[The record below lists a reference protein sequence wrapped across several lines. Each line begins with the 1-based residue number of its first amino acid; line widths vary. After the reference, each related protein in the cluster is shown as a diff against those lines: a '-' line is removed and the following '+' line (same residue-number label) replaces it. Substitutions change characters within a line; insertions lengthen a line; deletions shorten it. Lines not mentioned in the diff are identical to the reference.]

1 MLDFFLVLG
10 QIPGTNFTLTFNEV
24 VLAAL
29 VLAAPAYFWLKG
41 EKPQK
46 PIITVWD
53 SLVSYEN
60 RPLSLPVEWTPHK
73 GAALQANT
81 YVAWLNRHWR
91 TSR

>member
-73 GAALQANT
+73 GAAQQANT
-81 YVAWLNRHWR
+81 NDTRITRHSQ
-91 TSR
+91 TTQ